1 MDQSL
6 AAAFDVDV
14 IGGLSR
20 LAGSALGGS
29 AGEKAEEKNKP
40 YLFSQI
46 YIYIFFRAGPGGHQ
60 KILLPRL
67 CVAQKCADGMQERER
82 VELPRRRVE
91 HTHTHIPSL

>member
-29 AGEKAEEKNKP
+29 AGEKAKEKNKP
-40 YLFSQI
+40 YFI
-46 YIYIFFRAGPGGHQ
+46 FVYIYIFFRAGPGGHQ

-67 CVAQKCADGMQERER
+67 CVAQKCADGMQEREK
-82 VELPRRRVE
+82 
-91 HTHTHIPSL
+91 S

>member
-29 AGEKAEEKNKP
+29 AGEKAKEKKINLI
-40 YLFSQI
+40 LFSYI
-46 YIYIFFRAGPGGHQ
+46 YIYIFFGAGPGGHQ

-67 CVAQKCADGMQERER
+67 CVAQKCADGMQEREK
-82 VELPRRRVE
+82 
-91 HTHTHIPSL
+91 S